1 VEKGI
6 HKRSATKSEG
16 LEEEESERS
25 QQIQDSNSASY
36 ESDVDDVF
44 NSDRDSE
51 QSDEELGHAVAA
63 SSVPVPDDFLA
74 MFDSDSAESD
84 FDGF

>member
-6 HKRSATKSEG
+6 HKRSATKSKG